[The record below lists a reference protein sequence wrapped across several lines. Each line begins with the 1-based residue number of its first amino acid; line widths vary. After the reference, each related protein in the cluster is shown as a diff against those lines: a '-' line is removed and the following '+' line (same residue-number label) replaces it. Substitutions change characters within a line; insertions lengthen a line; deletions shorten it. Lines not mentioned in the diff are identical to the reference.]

1 MAAIPP
7 FRNQRWL
14 VKGWEETFNSQGK
27 DYWDRYNHY
36 LHKARIALFQHEQHV
51 GNLHLNRTDSLW
63 GKICSTNSFL
73 SQILANACWAQRC
86 RCWAFSTGGVSHN
99 AALPPHG
106 RQRNR
111 RGWSDHRL
119 IERKTTART
128 RLQKLLIISETEG
141 FRESGLKNLHS
152 ESPEN
157 CFRDR
162 KMGIRNWFYV
172 SRFKFTICFSCW
184 GERCNTVLLRSSRND
199 LV

>member
-1 MAAIPP
+1 MKLTHTYTKTHTKWSYTHSAHPLSQLNNATTHTHPEWSNQPLQTTIKCQCGGVAAIPP

-111 RGWSDHRL
+111 RGRSDQRL
-119 IERKTTART
+119 IEGENNCKDTTA
-128 RLQKLLIISETEG
+128 ET
-141 FRESGLKNLHS
+141 SH
-152 ESPEN
+152 
-157 CFRDR
+157 D
-162 KMGIRNWFYV
+162 
-172 SRFKFTICFSCW
+172 
-184 GERCNTVLLRSSRND
+184 
-199 LV
+199 